1 MDEIRYALVAGAGA
15 IGSAVAA
22 AIHKARPGAVRLL
35 ADDRRAEVL
44 ARDGLSVNG
53 ERLDL
58 KVLPAGRAPA
68 PGDEPGLVLVCV
80 KHHQLAAAIRDLAPC
95 VGPGTLILSLMNGI
109 DSEKDL
115 RAAFGEDRVLDAM
128 ILAIDAV
135 REGNATNFTVGG
147 TIHFGEDRN
156 PPGTWSPRVARIAEF
171 FDRCGVRYKVP
182 EDMVHAMWFKLM
194 VNVGMNPASAI
205 LRAPYSSFQQ
215 YPEARNVML
224 AAMGELI
231 EISKVLGTG
240 LTEEDIG
247 VWDRTLAGLSPSG
260 KSSMLQDVEARRK
273 TEVELFAGTVVR
285 LGRET
290 GIPTPV
296 NALLL
301 DMIRTIEKGYG
312 A

>member
-1 MDEIRYALVAGAGA
+1 MDEIRYALVVGAGA

-22 AIHKARPGAVRLL
+22 TIHKARAGAVRLL
-35 ADDRRAEVL
+35 ADDRRAAAL

-58 KVLPAGRAPA
+58 PVLPARRAPA
-68 PGDEPGLVLVCV
+68 PGDEPGLVLFCV
-80 KHHQLAAAIRDLAPC
+80 KNHQLAAAIRDAAPC
-95 VGPGTLILSLMNGI
+95 VGPGTLMLSLLNGI

-115 RAAFGEDRVLDAM
+115 RATFGEDRVLDAM

-135 REGNATNFTVGG
+135 RVGNATTFTVGG
-147 TIHFGEDRN
+147 TVHFGEDRN
-156 PPGTWSPRVARIAEF
+156 LPGAWSGRVSRIAAF

-182 EDMVHAMWFKLM
+182 EDMVHSMWFKLM
-194 VNVGMNPASAI
+194 VNVGMNPVSAI
-205 LRAPYSSFQQ
+205 LRAPYSSFQRF
-215 YPEARNVML
+215 PEARRVML

-231 EISKVLGTG
+231 AISEVLGTG
-240 LTEEDIG
+240 LSEEDIG
-247 VWDRTLAGLSPSG
+247 TWDRTLAGLSPEG

-273 TEVELFAGTVVR
+273 TEIELFAGTVVR

-290 GIPTPV
+290 GVAAPV

-301 DMIRTIEKGYG
+301 DMIRTIERGYG